1 MLPEAE
7 RKKYSKLDEEAL
19 RKVKIFV
26 EGYFQQQELA
36 TNATYQI
43 LFRAI
48 SDQYDSIP
56 ISCWGEKRL
65 LKMSHQFKS

>member
-48 SDQYDSIP
+48 NDQYPDIVL
-56 ISCWGEKRL
+56 E
-65 LKMSHQFKS
+65 